1 MRTTA
6 KSRGGAA
13 DGPAAES
20 GADSAAGPSR
30 SSPVSWTRQVV
41 VWMGVAA
48 TVAGW
53 RSVAVTEFRAFPSIY
68 LDVQF
73 RKTKAPSGGKCPISG
88 GGWAWLA
95 PEFDKNVI
103 LP

>member
-20 GADSAAGPSR
+20 GADSAAGPNR

-53 RSVAVTEFRAFPSIY
+53 RSVAVTEFRVVPSIY

-73 RKTKAPSGGKCPISG
+73 RKMKVPSGAKCPISR
-88 GGWAWLA
+88 GGWARLA
-95 PEFDKNVI
+95 RGFDKTVI